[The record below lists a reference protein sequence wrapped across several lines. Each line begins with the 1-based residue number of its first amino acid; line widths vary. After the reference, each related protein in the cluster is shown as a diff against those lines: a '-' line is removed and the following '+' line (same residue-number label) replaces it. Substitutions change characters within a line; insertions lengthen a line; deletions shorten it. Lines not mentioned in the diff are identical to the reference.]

1 MALIKLFWNYVI
13 CGRGELPPPQR
24 KPPSRFAIRVAL
36 QFGKA
41 AMAMILKLLTLMVG
55 DSAELSRPFNPD
67 DELDEL

>member
-1 MALIKLFWNYVI
+1 
-13 CGRGELPPPQR
+13 
-24 KPPSRFAIRVAL
+24 L